1 MDHPPTMPDKRAWR
15 QQMRARRRQVPPPER
30 LALGRLLAARLSRWP
45 LLPRSG
51 CVASFLSLPDEFPT
65 EAINA
70 ALQERGCRL
79 ALPTWSIQD
88 QCYRFAAWRPG
99 DPLISGPM
107 RVQEPRLK
115 RWIPT
120 ETITLF
126 LVPGLAFDRTGGR
139 IGYGQGFYD
148 RLLAG
153 RGTGSLCVALG
164 YDWQLVDQVPQ
175 GSGDIR
181 MEWIAT
187 PQRLLRAT
195 APAASPGSTA
205 QTRIV

>member
-1 MDHPPTMPDKRAWR
+1 MDHPPTMPDKNAWR
-15 QQMRARRRQVPPPER
+15 QQMRERRRQVPPPER
-30 LALGRLLAARLSRWP
+30 LALGRLLAARLARWP

-79 ALPTWSIQD
+79 AVPAWSIQGKV
-88 QCYRFAAWRPG
+88 YRFAAWRRG
-99 DPLISGPM
+99 DPLIAGPM
-107 RVQEPRLK
+107 RVPEPRLK

-120 ETITLF
+120 ETIALF
-126 LVPGLAFDRTGGR
+126 LVPGLAFDRAGGR

-153 RGTGSLCVALG
+153 RRTGSLCVALG

-175 GSGDIR
+175 GPGDIR

-187 PQRLLRAT
+187 PQRLHRAM
-195 APAASPGSTA
+195 APAASPGS
-205 QTRIV
+205 